1 MESLRKSIVADF
13 TVAAMNAANESDFAS
28 LRKLPDFQKLL
39 ADLEAKTKPAPPPPS
54 IK

>member
-1 MESLRKSIVADF
+1 MESLRKSIDADYK
-13 TVAAMNAANESDFAS
+13 VAALFAAKDPDFAPLS
-28 LRKLPDFQKLL
+28 KLPDFQKLL